1 MALRQNI
8 VFLFIIFITF
18 ILIGQ
23 VKADE
28 SSIDITTI
36 KYTND
41 FENGEA
47 VTIVQSGKNE
57 STEYSFKIFD
67 DDNDFPDNWEETSFD
82 DSEWTEMTKFENET
96 FVEENDELKKKSAGA
111 GLTDND

>member
-1 MALRQNI
+1 MVLRQNI
-8 VFLFIIFITF
+8 AFLLIIFITF
-18 ILIGQ
+18 ILVGQ

-28 SSIDITTI
+28 PNIDITSI

-47 VTIVQSGKNE
+47 VTVVQSGKNE

-67 DDNDFPDNWEETSFD
+67 DDNDFPDDWEETSFD
-82 DSEWTEMTKFENET
+82 DRER
-96 FVEENDELKKKSAGA
+96 
-111 GLTDND
+111 